1 MDIDYGAW
9 WYVTMGFGLFG
20 LSFIIIIIIII
31 IIILLKVSSRSIL
44 ILEKV
49 RF

>member
-1 MDIDYGAW
+1 MEHGSILPSN
-9 WYVTMGFGLFG
+9 FCLFG
-20 LSFIIIIIIII
+20 LSFIIIIIIM
-31 IIILLKVSSRSIL
+31 LKVSSRSIL

>member
-1 MDIDYGAW
+1 MEHGSILPSN
-9 WYVTMGFGLFG
+9 FCLFG

-31 IIILLKVSSRSIL
+31 IMLKVSSRSIL

>member
-1 MDIDYGAW
+1 MEHGSILPSN
-9 WYVTMGFGLFG
+9 FCLFG

-31 IIILLKVSSRSIL
+31 MLKVSSRSIL

>member
-1 MDIDYGAW
+1 MEHDSILPSN
-9 WYVTMGFGLFG
+9 FCLFG
-20 LSFIIIIIIII
+20 LLFIIIIIIII
-31 IIILLKVSSRSIL
+31 IIIMLKVSSRSIL